1 MKKIYLLLII
11 LISATT
17 VVSAK
22 RAIERTYIST
32 DKNAYVAGETMWIS
46 AFCLDISEGEK
57 ILSDL
62 SSVLYIEMHSS
73 AGVVLT
79 TKIALA
85 GGRGSGRIIIPAATP
100 TGNYKLVSYTKQML
114 NEKHPPLSEK
124 TVSVYNTLSQDR
136 TPGILV
142 VSSDSIWNKPII
154 KWSASR
160 TEYDLQILKT
170 EFTSSSFKPGEVV
183 SFNMS
188 NSSSTP
194 ITMSVSIFKAD
205 ILPVYEKN
213 DIVNFIN
220 ANKVSLPLEMSNNFI
235 PEYEGE
241 IIKGKIS
248 SNSRINSFVL
258 TKAFLSVPGG
268 NAEIYTSEADSN
280 GIVSFFTNNIYG
292 NREVVLEVSSSDTT
306 SSNSLE
312 LVDPF
317 LKPVLSSPAPLYLSP
332 EMESILKERSIGMQ
346 IGKSFGIDS
355 LYEISIPKFNP
366 LLGSKKKEYLLDDY
380 TRFPVME
387 EVIIEYITELRYRK
401 SANKVDLQVRWE
413 SAFNAL
419 AYSKDNTLALIDGI
433 PVFDHKK
440 ILEYDPL
447 KIKSLTIYGGIY
459 YIGNVSYTGI
469 VALNSYKGDY
479 PGLTFNKSVRIV
491 DYNGV
496 QYPCKFSGKAVS
508 EGSNLPDFRH
518 TLYWDPIVNIGEG
531 KAVSV
536 NFNTPDYSGKFILS
550 VEGIDEKGLPFVYT
564 REFMVE

>member
-11 LISATT
+11 LISATS

-22 RAIERTYIST
+22 RAIERTYLST

-46 AFCLDISEGEK
+46 AFCLDISEEEK

-85 GGRGSGRIIIPAATP
+85 GGRGSGRIIIPLATP

-114 NEKHPPLSEK
+114 NEKQPPLSEK

-136 TPGILV
+136 TPESIV
-142 VSSDSIWNKPII
+142 VTSDSVWNKPNI
-154 KWSASR
+154 KWPASR
-160 TEYDLQILKT
+160 SEYDLQILKA
-170 EFTSSSFKPGEVV
+170 EFTSSSFKQGEAV
-183 SFNMS
+183 SFKLS
-188 NSSSTP
+188 NSSATP
-194 ITMSVSIFKAD
+194 VTMSVSIAKAD

-213 DIVNFIN
+213 DIVSFIN
-220 ANKVSLPLEMSNNFI
+220 LNKKSLPQDMSNIFV

-248 SNSRINSFVL
+248 GTSINNSFVL

-268 NAEIYTSEADSN
+268 NAEVYTSEADSN

-292 NREVVLEVSSSDTT
+292 NREVVLEVSSNDTT

-312 LVDPF
+312 LIDPF
-317 LKPVLSSPAPLYLSP
+317 LRPVLSSPVPLYLSP
-332 EMESILKERSIGMQ
+332 EMENILKERSIGMQ
-346 IGKSFGIDS
+346 IGKSFGVDS

-366 LLGSKKKEYLLDDY
+366 LLGNKKKEYLLDDY

-413 SAFNAL
+413 SAFNSL

-496 QYPCKFSGKAVS
+496 QYPSKFSGKAIS

-518 TLYWDPIVNIGEG
+518 TLYWDPIVNLGEE

-550 VEGIDEKGLPFVYT
+550 VEGVDEKGLPFVYT
-564 REFMVE
+564 REFTVE

>member
-1 MKKIYLLLII
+1 
-11 LISATT
+11 
-17 VVSAK
+17 
-22 RAIERTYIST
+22 
-32 DKNAYVAGETMWIS
+32 
-46 AFCLDISEGEK
+46 
-57 ILSDL
+57 
-62 SSVLYIEMHSS
+62 
-73 AGVVLT
+73 
-79 TKIALA
+79 
-85 GGRGSGRIIIPAATP
+85 
-100 TGNYKLVSYTKQML
+100 
-114 NEKHPPLSEK
+114 
-124 TVSVYNTLSQDR
+124 
-136 TPGILV
+136 
-142 VSSDSIWNKPII
+142 
-154 KWSASR
+154 
-160 TEYDLQILKT
+160 
-170 EFTSSSFKPGEVV
+170 
-183 SFNMS
+183 
-188 NSSSTP
+188 
-194 ITMSVSIFKAD
+194 
-205 ILPVYEKN
+205 
-213 DIVNFIN
+213 VNFIN
-220 ANKVSLPLEMSNNFI
+220 ANKGSLPQEISNNFI

-248 SNSRINSFVL
+248 SSSRINSFGL

-312 LVDPF
+312 LIDPF

-366 LLGSKKKEYLLDDY
+366 LLGDKKKEYLLDDY

-413 SAFNAL
+413 SAFNSL

-550 VEGIDEKGLPFVYT
+550 VEGIDENGLPFVYT

>member
-11 LISATT
+11 LISATS

-22 RAIERTYIST
+22 RAIERTYLST

-46 AFCLDISEGEK
+46 AFCLDISEEEK

-85 GGRGSGRIIIPAATP
+85 GGRGSGRIIIPLATP

-136 TPGILV
+136 TPESIV
-142 VSSDSIWNKPII
+142 VKSDSVWNKPII
-154 KWSASR
+154 KWPASR
-160 TEYDLQILKT
+160 SEYDLQILKA
-170 EFTSSSFKPGEVV
+170 EFTSSSFKQGEAV
-183 SFNMS
+183 SFKLS
-188 NSSSTP
+188 NSSATP
-194 ITMSVSIFKAD
+194 VTMSVSIAKAD

-213 DIVNFIN
+213 DIVSFIN
-220 ANKVSLPLEMSNNFI
+220 VNKKSLPQDMSNIFV

-248 SNSRINSFVL
+248 GSSINNSFVF

-268 NAEIYTSEADSN
+268 NAEVYTSEADSN

-292 NREVVLEVSSSDTT
+292 NREVVLEVSSNDTT

-312 LVDPF
+312 LIDPF
-317 LKPVLSSPAPLYLSP
+317 LRPALSSPVPLYLSP
-332 EMESILKERSIGMQ
+332 EMENILKERSIGMQ
-346 IGKSFGIDS
+346 IGKSFGVDS

-366 LLGSKKKEYLLDDY
+366 LLGNKKKEYLLDDY

-413 SAFNAL
+413 SAFNSL

-496 QYPCKFSGKAVS
+496 QYPSKFSGKAIS

-518 TLYWDPIVNIGEG
+518 TLYWDPIVNLGEE

-550 VEGIDEKGLPFVYT
+550 VEGVDEKGLPFVYT
-564 REFMVE
+564 REFTVE

>member
-1 MKKIYLLLII
+1 MKKIYLLLIL
-11 LISATT
+11 LISATS

-22 RAIERTYIST
+22 RAIERTYLST

-136 TPGILV
+136 TPESV
-142 VSSDSIWNKPII
+142 VITSDSIWNKPII
-154 KWSASR
+154 KWPASR
-160 TEYDLQILKT
+160 SEYDLQILKA
-170 EFTSSSFKPGEVV
+170 EFTSSTFKPGESV
-183 SFNMS
+183 SFKLS
-188 NSSSTP
+188 NSSATP
-194 ITMSVSIFKAD
+194 VTMSVSIAKAD

-213 DIVNFIN
+213 DIVSFIN
-220 ANKVSLPLEMSNNFI
+220 VNKKSLPKEMSNNFV

-248 SNSRINSFVL
+248 SSSTNNSFVL

-292 NREVVLEVSSSDTT
+292 NREVVLEVSSNDTT

-312 LVDPF
+312 LIDPF
-317 LKPVLSSPAPLYLSP
+317 LRPVLSSPVPLYLSP

-346 IGKSFGIDS
+346 IGKSFGVDS

-366 LLGSKKKEYLLDDY
+366 LLGIKKKEYLLDDY

-413 SAFNAL
+413 SAFNSL

-479 PGLTFNKSVRIV
+479 PGLTFNRSVRIL

-496 QYPCKFSGKAVS
+496 QYPSKFSGKAVS

-518 TLYWDPIVNIGEG
+518 TLYWDPIVNIGEE
-531 KAVSV
+531 KTVSV

-550 VEGIDEKGLPFVYT
+550 VEGVDEKGLPFVYT